1 MKEDEAPASR
11 DTRLD
16 PLDITAPVSS
26 EGGPLSDATVPG
38 GVLMPPPD
46 KTEVAPAP
54 PVVLAP
60 RPARSRPPPAFIPPQ
75 PPGAGSTQ
83 PLGQY
88 APGILRPRIG
98 GTSPAALPLP
108 VPTPGAGSAATMRR
122 GGSGNRPVFPAP
134 GSGFPP
140 PPSDA
145 PPNAVADA
153 GGATTTVG
161 AAYSAPARPRQP
173 TQPLIGST
181 AKDVV
186 FLPTESAVAE
196 EPVPRPSDMPPG
208 QAGAEGI
215 YARLPRLTS
224 GWPFVPIAPL
234 LVVIIGMVVAF
245 AIGLV
250 GIDQLSRAGE
260 EHAGA
265 RAELLAVTVAARLSA
280 LPPARRLE
288 ATQLAARR
296 SASEILVISTNGEVL
311 HDATL
316 GIPDSVALAKM
327 LKNGKGALEMQRIG
341 RARYAVRPISGG
353 DRLLVLVPEPRIA
366 EGESA
371 LIRALAAL
379 TVLLLGVAAG
389 VAYAVSRD
397 VTRDVDFV
405 TDRVRTMAQI
415 RTEPTGELIP
425 ARTIDEIG
433 IMTATFNKLVA
444 RFGRASQQY
453 RSDLSR
459 ASVADRERAAFLA
472 AVSHE
477 LRSPLNAIL
486 GFADILM
493 EEVDG
498 PLAPEAK
505 EEVEQIRGSGQHLLG
520 LINDILEFSAL
531 ESGQL
536 RLARSRVDVL
546 ALANEVLKESRGL
559 VGDRPLQVRVEGESL
574 IARVDARRVRQILG
588 NLVNNAIKFTQQGEV
603 VVRIRR
609 NGTFAHLSVSDTG
622 PGISEA
628 DRALIFEEFQQ
639 ARTERGRR
647 RGTGLGLAITRR
659 LVALHGGTITVQSQ
673 LGHGSTFEVNLPIGN
688 VDAPPSRK
696 TVGNSVPPALHP
708 GSVPPPSVRP

>member
-1 MKEDEAPASR
+1 VPPPPIAVEGDTSIGFRPPPDFAQEAPAPF
-11 DTRLD
+11 T
-16 PLDITAPVSS
+16 
-26 EGGPLSDATVPG
+26 
-38 GVLMPPPD
+38 
-46 KTEVAPAP
+46 
-54 PVVLAP
+54 
-60 RPARSRPPPAFIPPQ
+60 
-75 PPGAGSTQ
+75 
-83 PLGQY
+83 
-88 APGILRPRIG
+88 
-98 GTSPAALPLP
+98 
-108 VPTPGAGSAATMRR
+108 
-122 GGSGNRPVFPAP
+122 
-134 GSGFPP
+134 
-140 PPSDA
+140 
-145 PPNAVADA
+145 PPNA
-153 GGATTTVG
+153 TH
-161 AAYSAPARPRQP
+161 RPRQP

-186 FLPTESAVAE
+186 FLPTEPNTATSDAMR
-196 EPVPRPSDMPPG
+196 RPSDMPK
-208 QAGAEGI
+208 AAEQQQQGL

-224 GWPFVPIAPL
+224 GWPFLPIAPL

-280 LPPARRLE
+280 LPRARRLE

-296 SASEILVISTNGEVL
+296 SASELLVVAPNGEVL

-316 GIPDSVALAKM
+316 GIPDSASLSKM
-327 LKNGKGALEMQRIG
+327 LKSGKGALEMQRIG
-341 RARYAVRPISGG
+341 RARYAVKPISGG

-366 EGESA
+366 EGESS
-371 LIRALAAL
+371 LISALAAL

-433 IMTATFNKLVA
+433 ILTATFNKLVA

-498 PLAPEAK
+498 PLSPSAK

-559 VGDRPLQVRVEGESL
+559 VGDRPLAVRVEGEPL
-574 IARVDARRVRQILG
+574 VARVDARRVRQILG

-603 VVRIRR
+603 VVRVRK
-609 NGTFAHLSVSDTG
+609 NGTFAHLSVTDTG

-659 LVALHGGTITVQSQ
+659 LVALHGGTIGVQSE
-673 LGHGSTFEVNLPIGN
+673 LGRGSTFDVNLPIGN

-696 TVGNSVPPALHP
+696 TFGNSTPP
-708 GSVPPPSVRP
+708 SVPPPSVPP